1 LAAIHVINTNVS
13 INNIIE
19 IPNCI
24 YGTPNGILIIMAIGE
39 VNGIIDNH
47 NVKPL
52 SGFSIIAGE
61 HIIAKINGMV
71 NIVMN

>member
-1 LAAIHVINTNVS
+1 
-13 INNIIE
+13 
-19 IPNCI
+19 
-24 YGTPNGILIIMAIGE
+24 MAIGE

-61 HIIAKINGMV
+61 HIIAKINGIV
-71 NIVMN
+71 SIVMNWLLSVSLSTIPPIAANNAAYNKNPNKK